1 MNARLPWTASR
12 RRAPCGWVLG
22 QVFPRVHTLVRGQ
35 QWGKLERMCTAA
47 CIGRMRRMD
56 AASRAALA
64 AAEAEA
70 VRAQAEGVADGG
82 AAEAADG
89 TWDLERHFDGMTV
102 RRARV
107 YGIDLLKDF
116 EASEEQDD
124 TVSEAASTAPPPHRC
139 RAYRP
144 HPRAV
149 PVLRAVV
156 PGGHVRW
163 STWRSP
169 SCSTWSTPTTRQRA
183 STTREWRST
192 CGSSTPRESLGAY
205 LPLPARRRQCTYA

>member
-124 TVSEAASTAPPPHRC
+124 TVSEAASTAPPP
-139 RAYRP
+139 ASL
-144 HPRAV
+144 PRLPPTPACGACV
-149 PVLRAVV
+149 ACGGAWWPCQVVHVAISVLFDVEHADDPPEGFHNSRMAQ
-156 PGGHVRW
+156 HLW
-163 STWRSP
+163 QFHST
-169 SCSTWSTPTTRQRA
+169 
-183 STTREWRST
+183 
-192 CGSSTPRESLGAY
+192 
-205 LPLPARRRQCTYA
+205 